1 MAPSWASTAHVGLA
15 ATAVRPTRHSDHL
28 AEIHSL
34 FRGTDCGLPSDRI
47 PYSRTSSALVALLST
62 DKCDHQRPMCVC
74 TIRHITPDTLLL
86 REMVHAAEPQR
97 TAGCGVVYDRTRPCR
112 RLQACLSSHNL

>member
-34 FRGTDCGLPSDRI
+34 SRGTDCGVPSDRI
-47 PYSRTSSALVALLST
+47 LYSRTSSALVALLST
-62 DKCDHQRPMCVC
+62 DKCDHKRPAYVCVYYQ
-74 TIRHITPDTLLL
+74 TYNAR
-86 REMVHAAEPQR
+86 HAAAARDGARRGAAEDCR
-97 TAGCGVVYDRTRPCR
+97 LRR
-112 RLQACLSSHNL
+112 RLRQDEAVQTTPSLSVVA